1 MAPPA
6 PSTPSAA
13 RIQSAEFRAQ
23 IAARSPG
30 WIPAS
35 IAARVERTT
44 SSASCGYVIRR
55 SPSTIA
61 SPFGKRSA
69 PASASRGMLTYC
81 SSNRMPRTLP
91 TMTDGPSGSVAAD
104 PRYVPA
110 VIDGSTVIDA
120 DGHLNDWHLDWEALL
135 PASLGPG
142 ATRSVRDEH
151 GFPRLAVEARLLPET
166 TRVADDYHDTVTDRD
181 QLTRNARYW
190 PPMRPG
196 EDDPVARLPD
206 MDEMGIDTAVLF
218 GGHCFL
224 VAAIVE
230 SPEIAAA
237 TLRAYNDYLA
247 GYCAAAPDRL
257 RAVAMLPMQDP
268 RAAADELR
276 RTVGDLGFV
285 AGVLPP
291 HHQNGTTL
299 DDASLEPI
307 WRAAEELD
315 VPICI
320 HTIGIQISPLA
331 PLAHTKVMRE
341 AYGGVPSML
350 ALGSLVLGGVLDR
363 HPDLRV
369 ALLEAGAGWV
379 PYALDRMQESYEAFG
394 LRSNRFARDP
404 HDTITGGQVFVSTEP
419 DEPTLPV
426 VADVLG
432 PDHLVL
438 GS

>member
-1 MAPPA
+1 
-6 PSTPSAA
+6 
-13 RIQSAEFRAQ
+13 
-23 IAARSPG
+23 
-30 WIPAS
+30 
-35 IAARVERTT
+35 
-44 SSASCGYVIRR
+44 
-55 SPSTIA
+55 
-61 SPFGKRSA
+61 
-69 PASASRGMLTYC
+69 
-81 SSNRMPRTLP
+81 
-91 TMTDGPSGSVAAD
+91 
-104 PRYVPA
+104 
-110 VIDGSTVIDA
+110 VIDGMPVIDA
-120 DGHLNDWHLDWEALL
+120 DGHLNDWHLDWDALL

-142 ATRSVRDEH
+142 ATRAVRDEH
-151 GFPRLAVEARLLPET
+151 GFPRLAVEGRLLPET
-166 TRVADDYHDTVTDRD
+166 TRVAGDYHDTVTDRE
-181 QLTRNARYW
+181 QLTRDPRYW

-224 VAAIVE
+224 VASIVE

-237 TLRAYNDYLA
+237 TLRVYNDYLA
-247 GYCAAAPDRL
+247 GYCAAASDRL

-268 RAAADELR
+268 TVAADELR

-299 DDASLEPI
+299 DDPALEPI
-307 WRAAEELD
+307 WSAAEELG

-320 HTIGIQISPLA
+320 HTIGIQISPVA
-331 PLAHTKVMRE
+331 PLTRTKVMRE

-363 HPDLRV
+363 HPELRV

-379 PYALDRMQESYEAFG
+379 PYVLDRMQESYEAFG

-404 HDTITGGQVFVSTEP
+404 HETITGGQVFVSTEP

-426 VADVLG
+426 VADLLG
-432 PDHLVL
+432 ADHIVL
-438 GS
+438 GSDYCHPEGKCPFTMHDLAARDDLDDALKRKILFDNPARLYGLA